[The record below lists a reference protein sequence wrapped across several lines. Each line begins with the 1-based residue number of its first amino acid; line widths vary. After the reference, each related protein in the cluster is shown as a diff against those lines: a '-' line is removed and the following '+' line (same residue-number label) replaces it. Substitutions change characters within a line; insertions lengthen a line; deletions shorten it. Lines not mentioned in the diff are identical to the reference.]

1 MQWIRRVVFF
11 VLLVACVAGTG
22 SAETLVFWSSGYP
35 LEVQDLL
42 RSSVFPKFEAEHGVT
57 IEYKEIGW
65 GGPRDEQ
72 LFVALAAG
80 VGPDVYVNGT
90 EDWAIPLDD
99 YVNAWDEAENIP
111 QGFWDIARWMSRGQ
125 LLYVPQIVEIRGYA
139 YNERLFLEAGLGT
152 DAPGSWDEMLA
163 YVRKLTRLD
172 DANRRVLQSG
182 FETDWRVPYVAN
194 EYDWFVQQAG
204 SHLTTPDMTKSLIN
218 TPEAIAALEYMVELY
233 LIAHPPGY
241 EPVDRF
247 EFHRGGVAITRGLV
261 STKQGV
267 EEASPD
273 DVKYFRL
280 FAPRRDENTRPVAP
294 TYVNGLSISQ
304 GSSNKDLAW
313 EFIKYMLSVDV
324 QEQFAE
330 VGKIMVARQEVAT
343 NTALESTAW
352 FAPWYQISSYAAP
365 VGVLGNRTGLA
376 NLIRDALNQ
385 TISPGEAI
393 VRMAEVHQVALDRLY
408 GTE

>member
-163 YVRKLTRLD
+163 YVKVD
-172 DANRRVLQSG
+172 
-182 FETDWRVPYVAN
+182 
-194 EYDWFVQQAG
+194 
-204 SHLTTPDMTKSLIN
+204 
-218 TPEAIAALEYMVELY
+218 
-233 LIAHPPGY
+233 PP
-241 EPVDRF
+241 
-247 EFHRGGVAITRGLV
+247 
-261 STKQGV
+261 
-267 EEASPD
+267 
-273 DVKYFRL
+273 
-280 FAPRRDENTRPVAP
+280 
-294 TYVNGLSISQ
+294 
-304 GSSNKDLAW
+304 
-313 EFIKYMLSVDV
+313 
-324 QEQFAE
+324 
-330 VGKIMVARQEVAT
+330 
-343 NTALESTAW
+343 
-352 FAPWYQISSYAAP
+352 
-365 VGVLGNRTGLA
+365 
-376 NLIRDALNQ
+376 
-385 TISPGEAI
+385 
-393 VRMAEVHQVALDRLY
+393 
-408 GTE
+408 